1 MSLISFLLK
10 GGPLIWPI
18 FFCSVLGV
26 AIFLNRL
33 FLLWGLKGEERD
45 LERLLEG
52 KNSREDL
59 SSLSEGDHPLGR
71 MLREIEPVCCK
82 DRALLETILD
92 YVIDQEITRVGRH
105 LDHLATLASIAP
117 LLGLL
122 GTVTGLI
129 KAFMVVE
136 RAGGRVDASMLAGGI
151 WEAMLTTAV
160 GLSVAIPL
168 IVGHRYLSTQVRAY
182 EERLETLAV
191 KLLKKIY
198 QVHEKEKD
206 TPQ

>member
-1 MSLISFLLK
+1 MMAFLLK
-10 GGPLIWPI
+10 GGPLVWPI
-18 FFCSVLGV
+18 LLCSVLGV
-26 AIFLNRL
+26 GIILNRFF
-33 FLLWGLKGEERD
+33 FLLSLKREERD
-45 LERLLEG
+45 LEARLESVSFL
-52 KNSREDL
+52 KDL
-59 SSLSEGDHPLGR
+59 NTLAEGDHALGR
-71 MLREIEPVCCK
+71 MLREISPVCCR
-82 DRALLETILD
+82 DRHFLETILD
-92 YVIDQEITRVGRH
+92 YVIDQETTRAGRH

-136 RAGGRVDASMLAGGI
+136 RAGGQVDASMLAGGI
-151 WEAMLTTAV
+151 WEAMLTTAL

-168 IVGHRYLSTQVRAY
+168 LVGHRYLSAQVRAY

-198 QVHEKEKD
+198 QAYEEEKGK
-206 TPQ
+206 TG